1 MEPITGVI
9 ITLNEERHIE
19 ACIESLKQV
28 CSSIIV
34 VDSCSGDRTRE
45 LAEKA
50 GAKVVIQK
58 YLGDGPQKN
67 VGPDLAETPWVL
79 SLDAD
84 ERLSPEMAAEIKAL
98 NLSESPV
105 PAYGF
110 PRKNYIGSRW
120 IRHSG
125 WYPDVCVRLYDHTK
139 VRWKDVR
146 MHSYVEARDFRRLN
160 GSIIHYSY
168 RGIGELFRKADSYS
182 NAIAKNLYQ
191 RGKRAGALSPFS
203 HGLTAFFKHYV
214 VKGGFL
220 DGVDGMTVSISA
232 AVNSYLK
239 YAKLLEFQRDPE
251 ILKNEDFSEVW

>member
-67 VGPDLAETPWVL
+67 VGP
-79 SLDAD
+79 
-84 ERLSPEMAAEIKAL
+84 AEIKAL

-168 RGIGELFRKADSYS
+168 RGVGELFRKADSYS

-191 RGKRAGALSPFS
+191 RGKRAGALSPCC
-203 HGLTAFFKHYV
+203 HGLTAFFKHYI

>member
-9 ITLNEERHIE
+9 ITLNEERHIV
-19 ACIESLKQV
+19 ACIESMKQV

-50 GAKVVIQK
+50 GAKVVVQE

-67 VGPDLAETPWVL
+67 VGPDLSETPWVL

-84 ERLSPEMAAEIKAL
+84 ERLTPEMVAEIKAL
-98 NLSESPV
+98 NLADSPV

-125 WYPDVCVRLYDHTK
+125 WYPDVCVRLYDHRK
-139 VRWKDVR
+139 VRWKDMR
-146 MHSYVEARDFRRLN
+146 MHSFVETRDFRVLKGN
-160 GSIIHYSY
+160 IIHYSY

-182 NAIAKNLYQ
+182 NAIAKNMYQ
-191 RGKRAGALSPFS
+191 RGKRAGAMSPFL
-203 HGLTAFFKHYV
+203 HGLSALLKHYV
-214 VKGGFL
+214 IKGGFL
-220 DGVDGMTVSISA
+220 DGVDGMTVSISSA
-232 AVNSYLK
+232 INSYLK

-251 ILKNEDFSEVW
+251 ILNKEDFSKVW